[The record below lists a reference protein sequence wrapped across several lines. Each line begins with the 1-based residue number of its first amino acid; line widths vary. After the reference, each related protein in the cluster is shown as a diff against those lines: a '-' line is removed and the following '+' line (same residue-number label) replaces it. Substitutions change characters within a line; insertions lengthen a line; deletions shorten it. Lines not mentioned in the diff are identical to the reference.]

1 MPQVGIEAYSF
12 STPLLFSHDRV
23 ARKYSKAF
31 RFPHARQ
38 TNALL
43 CGKYRKNDTERYRSS
58 ISATSRN
65 RTYIYPLGRDCSI
78 H

>member
-31 RFPHARQ
+31 RFLLASQ
-38 TNALL
+38 AVGLL
-43 CGKYRKNDTERYRSS
+43 CDITGKSTSYDVDFY
-58 ISATSRN
+58 SATSRN